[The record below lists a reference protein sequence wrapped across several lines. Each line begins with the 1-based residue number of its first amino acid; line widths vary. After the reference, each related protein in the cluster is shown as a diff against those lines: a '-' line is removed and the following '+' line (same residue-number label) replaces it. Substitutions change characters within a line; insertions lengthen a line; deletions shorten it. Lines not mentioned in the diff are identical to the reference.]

1 MLRAVLAATGTV
13 AGLAALFTFKT
24 HAPGLAPIAEPSSPA
39 ALTSSAPSAGASPS
53 ASVSTSGAKKPAA
66 SPSAARTTAPA
77 MTQPT
82 TQGTTPAT
90 KAPSTTPTSAKP
102 SSTPTKKAS
111 ATPTPTATKT
121 TAPTTQQ
128 FEGPNVDTQYGPVQV
143 VITVSGGK
151 ITAAND
157 AQQAADS
164 IGANAIPQL
173 NQEVLTA
180 QSANIQA
187 VSGATFT
194 SNGYIQSLQ
203 QAVDQAGL

>member
-1 MLRAVLAATGTV
+1 
-13 AGLAALFTFKT
+13 
-24 HAPGLAPIAEPSSPA
+24 
-39 ALTSSAPSAGASPS
+39 
-53 ASVSTSGAKKPAA
+53 
-66 SPSAARTTAPA
+66 
-77 MTQPT
+77 
-82 TQGTTPAT
+82 
-90 KAPSTTPTSAKP
+90 
-102 SSTPTKKAS
+102 
-111 ATPTPTATKT
+111 
-121 TAPTTQQ
+121 
-128 FEGPNVDTQYGPVQV
+128 VQV

-157 AQQAADS
+157 EQQPADS

-173 NQEVLTA
+173 NQETLTA